1 MEQTDRAQRIHA
13 QIVDGLFRHAF
24 FGMLATVINTIILAI
39 VLWGEVPGNRVL
51 IWLSTALLLVG
62 ARTGLV
68 TAYRRSSPV
77 PVQARVWGR
86 ALVTGLF
93 LAGLLWGSTAVFLF
107 PIDSPGHQALVAI
120 ALCGMV
126 AGAVG
131 AFSFLFVAV
140 AAFCL
145 PALVPL
151 LARFLL
157 IPDDVHRALAA
168 MTFLFLVLSLAT
180 ARRMSRANRE
190 RVELKELFADRLEE
204 RTREVL
210 RSNERLRGEIEER
223 KRAETALRTSEEK
236 YRDLFDNIPDLLYV
250 HDLEGRFLEAN
261 RAWEH
266 YGFDRQ
272 ELKKMNLKELLSER
286 FRDEFDAYMKR
297 LSENGWDEGIALFM
311 RKDGLGLVVEYRNEL
326 VRDAQGRPEAVR
338 GASRDVTERVQ
349 VRKEKEKLETQL
361 MRAQRLEA
369 IGTLAGGIAHNFNNL
384 LMGIEGNATLGQME
398 IDASHPLFARLENI
412 EELVERGSLL
422 TSQLLAYARE
432 GKYKIGRISLN
443 LLVKETASTIEQTRK
458 DLRIRVDLAEDL
470 GGIDADFGQIQQTVM
485 NLCINAA
492 DAMPN
497 GGELLLQTRN
507 VRGREIQKIAPDAK
521 LRDYVRLS
529 VRDTGV
535 GMDTMTMEKIFDP
548 FFTTKKIGEGTG
560 LGLASVEGVVE
571 SHGGVIHVE
580 SEVGRGTRFDIYLPA
595 SYFHVREDEMLKE
608 EQTEKKHGTILLVDD
623 EDVILEVGAEMIQSL
638 GYQVLKARSGQEALD
653 VYAAQGHEV
662 DLVVLDL
669 IMPDM
674 GGGETFDRLK
684 EIDPDIRVLLSSGYG
699 INGEATEILE
709 RGCTSFIQKPFRL
722 SDLADKFME
731 ILGPSS

>member
-1 MEQTDRAQRIHA
+1 LEQTDRAPRIHA

-24 FGMLATVINTIILAI
+24 LGMLATVVNTIILAI

-51 IWLSTALLLVG
+51 IWLSAALLLVG

-68 TAYRRSSPV
+68 AAYRKNPPS
-77 PVQARVWGR
+77 PVQARDWGR

-93 LAGLLWGSTAVFLF
+93 LAGLLWGSAAVFLF
-107 PIDSPGHQALVAI
+107 PMNSPGHQALLTI

-131 AFSFLFVAV
+131 GFSFLFAAV

-145 PALVPL
+145 PALIPL
-151 LARFLL
+151 LIRFLL

-168 MTFLFLVLSLAT
+168 MTFLFLCLSLAA

-204 RTREVL
+204 QTLEVH
-210 RSNERLRGEIEER
+210 RSNERLREEIEER
-223 KRAETALRTSEEK
+223 KRAEASLRASEEK
-236 YRDLFDNIPDLLYV
+236 YRNLFDNIPDLLYV
-250 HDLEGRFLEAN
+250 HDLEGRFLETN
-261 RAWEH
+261 RAWES
-266 YGFDRQ
+266 YGYDRQ
-272 ELKKMNLKELLSER
+272 ELKKMHLKELLSER
-286 FRDEFDAYMKR
+286 FRDEFDAYLKR
-297 LSENGWDEGIALFM
+297 LLEKGWDEGIASFQ
-311 RKDGLGLVVEYRNEL
+311 RKDGQELVVEYRNEL
-326 VRDAQGRPEAVR
+326 VRDAQGRPEVVR
-338 GASRDVTERVQ
+338 GASRDVTERIEA
-349 VRKEKEKLETQL
+349 RKERAKLETQL

-398 IDASHPLFARLENI
+398 LDASHPLCGRLENI
-412 EELVERGSLL
+412 EDLVERGSLL
-422 TSQLLAYARE
+422 TNQLLAYARE
-432 GKYKIGRISLN
+432 GAYKIRRIELN
-443 LLVKETASTIEQTRK
+443 RLVEEIASTIEQTRK
-458 DLRIRVDLAEDL
+458 DLRIRVDLTEDL
-470 GGIDADFGQIQQTVM
+470 GDIDADFGQIQQAVM
-485 NLCINAA
+485 NLCVNAA

-497 GGELLLQTRN
+497 GGELVLQTRN
-507 VRGREIQKIAPDAK
+507 VRSSEIQKIAPDAQP
-521 LRDYVRLS
+521 RDYVRLS

-535 GMDTMTMEKIFDP
+535 GMDSTTMEKIFDP
-548 FFTTKKIGEGTG
+548 FFTTKKLGEGTG

-571 SHGGVIHVE
+571 SHGGFIHVE
-580 SEVGRGTRFDIYLPA
+580 SEIGRGTRFDIYLPA
-595 SYFHVREDEMLKE
+595 SYVYVKEDGMLKE
-608 EQTEKKHGTILLVDD
+608 EQTVKRPGTILLVDD
-623 EDVILEVGAEMIQSL
+623 EEVILEVGAEMIQSL
-638 GYQVLKARSGQEALD
+638 GYEVLKARSGQEALD
-653 VYAAQGHEV
+653 VYTEQGDRV

-709 RGCTSFIQKPFRL
+709 RGANSFIQKPFRL
-722 SDLADKFME
+722 SDLADRFVE